1 MCDPIGV
8 IRSNGGTK
16 LLPRRATTRRPFWLS
31 IGLLITASLSYLF
44 LLPIWQSQGDPNLE
58 PSHLYGSRLID
69 ILIFSWCFWI
79 GSSIG
84 SFLNVVAWR
93 LPKGQSVNGRSHCPQ
108 CGVKI
113 RGRDNI
119 PFFGWLLLGGRC
131 YSCHLPISIRYP
143 LVELAVG
150 VSLALVGFVEIFQL
164 SLPRQLVRL
173 AANPFSSIL
182 FDWNTVVTM
191 LYHVG
196 ALSLS
201 WACGLIRLD
210 GHRLPKPLMLVVI
223 FFSAAPVL
231 IEPGLMVVPWQASQ
245 DASWTPE
252 GQYLDA
258 VMRVL
263 TSFVAATLMARI
275 LVPAFCPN
283 ADLKLDPLGKSSA
296 RLIDLIVVLI
306 LPSVVIG
313 WHSLA
318 AIVLLSSVLAAVL
331 QPKLD
336 WRKEAF
342 GCFSIAVPI
351 AFTIQLIFWRTLHSP
366 MTLGGA
372 KYGTWLWPSEG
383 GISWIILIW
392 VGATLLIP
400 LWLRDNDKIYST
412 AVSVEQDEDE
422 DLEEQGCDANP
433 LVTESFEDI
442 RSDRLSPN
450 DAGLTDDEPNN
461 RSID

>member
-1 MCDPIGV
+1 MSDPIGV
-8 IRSNGGTK
+8 IQSNCETE
-16 LLPRRATTRRPFWLS
+16 LLARRTITRRPFWLS
-31 IGLLITASLSYLF
+31 IGMLFTLSLSYLF
-44 LLPIWQSQGDPNLE
+44 LFPIWQAHGN
-58 PSHLYGSRLID
+58 PSLKPSALYGSRLID

-93 LPKGQSVNGRSHCPQ
+93 LPRGQSVNGRSHCTQ

-119 PFFGWLLLGGRC
+119 PFFGWLFLGGRC

-150 VSLALVGFVEIFQL
+150 LSFALVGFVEIFQL

-173 AANPFSSIL
+173 TADPFSRIIL
-182 FDWNTVVTM
+182 DWNAAVIM

-210 GHRLPKPLMLVVI
+210 GHQLPKSLMLVAI
-223 FFSAAPVL
+223 LFSAAPVL

-252 GQYLDA
+252 NQYLDS

-296 RLIDLIVVLI
+296 RLIDLIVILT

-331 QPKLD
+331 KSQLD
-336 WRKEAF
+336 QRKGAF
-342 GCFSIAVPI
+342 GCFSIALPI

-400 LWLRDNDKIYST
+400 LWLRDNDKIYSA
-412 AVSVEQDEDE
+412 AVFVEQDEDE
-422 DLEEQGCDANP
+422 DLEEQGCEVNP
-433 LVTESFEDI
+433 LVTESSEDI
-442 RSDRLSPN
+442 RSDPLLPN
-450 DAGLTDDEPNN
+450 DDDSTVNEPN
-461 RSID
+461 D